1 MISQETCRKHCAT
14 QDDGVI
20 VLQPFRLVDF
30 ASNIIK
36 EGALILFSLT
46 LLFFSVRLCAQSK
59 DSTKTVRA
67 EEIRVEDTRL
77 TTPSTAPY
85 TYETLS
91 KAELERLN
99 ALTVADA
106 VRQLPSVMLK
116 DYGGIGGLKTISV
129 RSLGA
134 EHTSVQLDGI
144 KISDAQTGQV
154 DLGRFS
160 VQNLQQVELTSGN
173 VPNPLAPARA
183 YASASVLNLVS
194 KIESFHQS
202 MRRYDWRMG
211 SQLGSFG
218 QFNQSASLFSKFSER
233 ASIGVDVERIA
244 AQGEYDYRLQ
254 NGRETLNLR
263 RRNTD
268 ITSLRLETDLALN
281 LTSTSTLWVKT
292 YLYDSERGLPNAV
305 AIRPNPDLIEV
316 SRQRLYLKDAFAQT
330 RVLTSLSDK
339 LKLNI
344 AGKFAYNFLRFTDP
358 SLDERNPSID
368 DRYVQREFYATTSL
382 AYSLSENAT
391 VSLASDLALNTLNA
405 SLYNAAQPKRWTSI
419 SVFAL
424 TYRTEHISLE
434 SNLAATHASET
445 TAFGTPAPNRNA
457 LTPTIAIGYKP
468 LSDEGFRLRAAFRNT
483 FRLPTFNDLYYTRVG
498 NTSLRPEYARQWNVG
513 IGYEKFSSSWW
524 RYVALRLDGFR
535 LDVSDKILAVPRD
548 AFNWSMRN
556 LGAVETLGIDLHAE
570 SQVQLATA
578 TLALTANYTRQEVL
592 DVSPTSLTS
601 RQQIPYTP
609 KELGSALVS
618 LEQGI
623 WAIGYALTYTG
634 FRFALPENTAN
645 NVLPAFWLSD
655 VSFSVGVPLG
665 DFSVKVKAEV
675 SNLFDA
681 HYEVIQFFPMPARNY
696 RLSVNLMQ
704 RTR

>member
-1 MISQETCRKHCAT
+1 MI
-14 QDDGVI
+14 
-20 VLQPFRLVDF
+20 VDF

-36 EGALILFSLT
+36 EGALILSALVW
-46 LLFFSVRLCAQSK
+46 LLYSVRLCAQSK
-59 DSTKTVRA
+59 DSTKTVRT

-77 TTPSTAPY
+77 ITPSTAPY

-91 KAELERLN
+91 KAELEKLN

-160 VQNLQQVELTSGN
+160 IQNLEQIELTSGN
-173 VPNPLAPARA
+173 VPNSLAPARA

-194 KIESFHQS
+194 RIESFHQA
-202 MRRYDWRMG
+202 MRRYDWRVG
-211 SQLGSFG
+211 LQVGSFG
-218 QFNQSASLFSKFSER
+218 QFNQSASLFSKLSER
-233 ASIGVDVERIA
+233 ASIGVDVERISA
-244 AQGEYDYRLQ
+244 NGEYDYRLQ
-254 NGRETLNLR
+254 NGRETLSLR

-268 ITSLRLETDLALN
+268 ITSLRAETDLALN
-281 LTSTSTLWVKT
+281 VASHSTLSIKA

-316 SRQRLYLKDAFAQT
+316 SRQRLYVQDVFTQT
-330 RVLTSLSDK
+330 RFLTSINEK

-344 AGKFAYNFLRFTDP
+344 GGKFAYNFLRFTDP
-358 SLDERNPSID
+358 ALDDRNPSID
-368 DRYVQREFYATTSL
+368 DRYVQRELYATTSL
-382 AYSLSENAT
+382 AYSLAENIA

-405 SLYNAAQPKRWTSI
+405 SLYNATQPKRWTSI

-424 TYRTEHISLE
+424 TYRTERISLE
-434 SNLAATHASET
+434 SNLAATHVSET
-445 TAFGTPAPNRNA
+445 TELGTPAPNRSA
-457 LTPTIAIGYKP
+457 VTPTIAIGYKP
-468 LSDEGFRLRAAFRNT
+468 LSDEGLRLRASFRNT

-498 NTSLRPEYARQWNVG
+498 NTNLRPEYARQWNVG
-513 IGYEKFSSSWW
+513 IGYEKFSSSRW

-535 LDVSDKILAVPRD
+535 FDVTDKILAVPRD

-556 LGAVETLGIDLHAE
+556 LGAVETLGIDAHFE
-570 SQVQLATA
+570 SQVQLAKA
-578 TLALTANYTRQEVL
+578 TLALTANYTRQNVL
-592 DVSPTSLTS
+592 DVSPTSLTP

-609 KELGSALVS
+609 KELGSAIVS
-618 LEQGI
+618 LEQGV

-634 FRFALPENTAN
+634 FRFALPENTAS
-645 NVLPAFWLSD
+645 NVLPAFWLNDIS
-655 VSFSVGVPLG
+655 VSVGIPLG

-681 HYEVIQFFPMPARNY
+681 RYEVIQFFPMPARNY
-696 RLSVNLMQ
+696 RLSVNLTQ
-704 RTR
+704 VAR

>member
-1 MISQETCRKHCAT
+1 
-14 QDDGVI
+14 VI
-20 VLQPFRLVDF
+20 VDF
-30 ASNIIK
+30 ASNIISLRK
-36 EGALILFSLT
+36 EGATMLFAFA
-46 LLFFSVRLCAQSK
+46 LLFISARLCAQSK

-67 EEIRVEDTRL
+67 KEIRVEETRL

-91 KAELERLN
+91 RNEIEKLN

-144 KISDAQTGQV
+144 KLSDAQTGQV

-160 VQNLQQVELTSGN
+160 VQNLEQIELTSGN
-173 VPNPLAPARA
+173 VPNSLAPARA

-194 KIESFHQS
+194 RIESFHQA
-202 MRRYDWRMG
+202 MRRYDWRVG
-211 SQLGSFG
+211 LQVGSFG
-218 QFNQSASLFSKFSER
+218 QFNQSASLFSKLSER
-233 ASIGVDVERIA
+233 ASIGVDVERISA
-244 AQGEYDYRLQ
+244 NGEYDYRLQ
-254 NGRETLNLR
+254 NGRETLSLR

-268 ITSLRLETDLALN
+268 ITSLRAETDLALN
-281 LTSTSTLWVKT
+281 VASHSTLSIKA

-316 SRQRLYLKDAFAQT
+316 SRQRLYVQDVFTQT
-330 RVLTSLSDK
+330 RFLTSINEK

-344 AGKFAYNFLRFTDP
+344 GGKFAYNFLRFTDP
-358 SLDERNPSID
+358 ALDDRNPSID
-368 DRYVQREFYATTSL
+368 DRYVQRELYATTSL
-382 AYSLSENAT
+382 AYSLAENIA

-405 SLYNAAQPKRWTSI
+405 SLYNATQPKRWTSI

-424 TYRTEHISLE
+424 TYRTERISLE
-434 SNLAATHASET
+434 SNLAATHVSET
-445 TAFGTPAPNRNA
+445 TELGTPAPNRSA
-457 LTPTIAIGYKP
+457 VTPTIAIGYKP
-468 LSDEGFRLRAAFRNT
+468 LSDEGLRLRASFRNT

-498 NTSLRPEYARQWNVG
+498 NTNLRPEYARQWNVG
-513 IGYEKFSSSWW
+513 IGYEKVSSSWW

-535 LDVSDKILAVPRD
+535 LDVTDKILAVPRD
-548 AFNWSMRN
+548 AFNWSMQN
-556 LGAVETLGIDLHAE
+556 IGAVETLGMDLHFE

-578 TLALTANYTRQEVL
+578 TLAIVANYTRQNVL
-592 DVSPTSLTS
+592 DISPMSLTM

-609 KELGSALVS
+609 KELGSAIIN
-618 LEQGI
+618 LEKGI

-634 FRFALPENTAN
+634 FRFALPENTAS
-645 NVLPAFWLSD
+645 NVLPAFWLNDIS
-655 VSFSVGVPLG
+655 VSVGIPLG
-665 DFSVKVKAEV
+665 DFSVKVKAEI

-681 HYEVIQFFPMPARNY
+681 RYEVIQFFPMPARNY
-696 RLSVNLMQ
+696 RLSVNLTQ
-704 RTR
+704 VAR